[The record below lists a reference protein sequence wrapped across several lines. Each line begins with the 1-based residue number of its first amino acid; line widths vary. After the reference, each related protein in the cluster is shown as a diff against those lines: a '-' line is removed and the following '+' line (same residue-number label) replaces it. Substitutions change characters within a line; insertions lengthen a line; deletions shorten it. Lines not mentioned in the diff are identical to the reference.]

1 MKKGNTYEHL
11 YCIVRYQTYQN
22 HLHRKQNRKDKRNI
36 EKNRDKIT
44 VAEHSDKKII
54 IFYCVLGRKG
64 KTCRIKDKNGSIFL
78 FTRPISVV
86 VGKDTYYFIHFCF
99 SISSNDMVKNRVMNS
114 TTHKYGYDV

>member
-1 MKKGNTYEHL
+1 MQYNNAIKIIQKKGNTYEHL

-54 IFYCVLGRKG
+54 IFY
-64 KTCRIKDKNGSIFL
+64 SIH
-78 FTRPISVV
+78 
-86 VGKDTYYFIHFCF
+86 G
-99 SISSNDMVKNRVMNS
+99 
-114 TTHKYGYDV
+114 